1 MVGDDGVVD
10 GLDFLVAYRTGV
22 PTSSGSKSA
31 SKGVRPVMRQRR
43 IIRVSIDVSAETAT
57 HGHRQ
62 PALKIL
68 QPSQVTPEPWAN
80 GGGRTRTLLAWPDP
94 GHWAVR
100 ISVADVEKAGPFSV
114 FAGVDRWFAVLE
126 GDGVDLTTGGQ
137 APVVVRAADEEM
149 HAFPGDDA
157 TDCALLGEATRD
169 LNVMVRRG
177 EARATIRRLRD
188 GGLRSNAECSRASC
202 ATMRSSRTARARR
215 SHSHRIHSP
224 GSKTVRVDSGAQLAA
239 PAPRGWWIEANRTA
253 RDDDQAD

>member
-1 MVGDDGVVD
+1 M
-10 GLDFLVAYRTGV
+10 
-22 PTSSGSKSA
+22 
-31 SKGVRPVMRQRR
+31 
-43 IIRVSIDVSAETAT
+43 SID
-57 HGHRQ
+57 
-62 PALKIL
+62 LKIL

-114 FAGVDRWFAVLE
+114 FPGVDRWFAVLQ
-126 GDGVDLTTGGQ
+126 GDGVDLTTGGR

-149 HAFPGDDA
+149 HAFPGDVA
-157 TDCALLGEATRD
+157 TNCALLGEATRD

-188 GGLRSNAECSRASC
+188 GDLRSSAELLACFVCEGAEI
-202 ATMRSSRTARARR
+202 ANGQGAPIALAPHTLAWLENRAR
-215 SHSHRIHSP
+215 
-224 GSKTVRVDSGAQLAA
+224 GTRVLQLSGY
-239 PAPRGWWIEANRTA
+239 APRGWWIEANRTT